1 MRITICAVGRL
12 KSGPEAAL
20 VSDYLAR
27 FDRVGRGLGLGPAS
41 VAEVD
46 AKGGGRAE
54 EGRLLAQALP
64 KGAIVCALD
73 ERGAALSSEAFAE
86 RLMRHAE
93 RGERDLAFLI
103 GGADGIEPGLRE
115 RADLSL
121 SFGAMVWPH
130 LLARVMLAE
139 QLYRGASILAGTPYH
154 RGG

>member
-1 MRITICAVGRL
+1 MRIAICAVGRM
-12 KSGPEAAL
+12 KAGPEAAL
-20 VSDYLAR
+20 VGDYLAR

-103 GGADGIEPGLRE
+103 GGADGLDPALRDG
-115 RADLSL
+115 ADIALSL
-121 SFGAMVWPH
+121 GPMVWPH
-130 LLARVMLAE
+130 LLVRAMLAE
-139 QLYRGASILAGTPYH
+139 QLYRAASILAGTPYH